1 MMTAPLITV
10 IMPVYNSV
18 QYVETAIKSVL
29 KQTYSQLELL
39 IIDDGSN
46 DGTRDIINQQQQ
58 SDDRIR
64 LICLD
69 NQGSG
74 AARNEG
80 LRRATGEYVAFI
92 DADDYYDQD
101 FLLQGMRLAEQL
113 ACFYCFSCFIYI

>member
-29 KQTYSQLELL
+29 NQTYSQLELL

-69 NQGSG
+69 NQ
-74 AARNEG
+74 
-80 LRRATGEYVAFI
+80 
-92 DADDYYDQD
+92 
-101 FLLQGMRLAEQL
+101 
-113 ACFYCFSCFIYI
+113 

>member
-1 MMTAPLITV
+1 MMTAPRITV

-29 KQTYSQLELL
+29 NQTYSQLELL

-46 DGTRDIINQQQQ
+46 DGTREIINQQQQ

-74 AARNEG
+74 AARNKG
-80 LRRATGEYVAFI
+80 LRRGTGEYVAFQS
-92 DADDYYDQD
+92 YVLY
-101 FLLQGMRLAEQL
+101 FNHFVCLFRRF
-113 ACFYCFSCFIYI
+113 ACSLEL

>member
-29 KQTYSQLELL
+29 NQTYSQLELL

-46 DGTRDIINQQQQ
+46 DGTREIINQQRQI
-58 SDDRIR
+58 DDRIHI
-64 LICLD
+64 ICLD

-74 AARNEG
+74 AA
-80 LRRATGEYVAFI
+80 LF
-92 DADDYYDQD
+92 
-101 FLLQGMRLAEQL
+101 
-113 ACFYCFSCFIYI
+113 